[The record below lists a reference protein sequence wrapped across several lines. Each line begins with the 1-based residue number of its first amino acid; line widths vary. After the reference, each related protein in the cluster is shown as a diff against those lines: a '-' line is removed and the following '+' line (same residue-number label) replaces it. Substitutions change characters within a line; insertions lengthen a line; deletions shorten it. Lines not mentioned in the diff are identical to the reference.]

1 MSSVTGSAPAPWS
14 PAHSSDHQLP
24 HAPIR
29 PRAGPPVPRAHRGRA
44 PAGRSLASPHRRS
57 WAGLPVWWDR
67 HRVALVPGHDQDA
80 ALEPWQHLLDRTMVA
95 CLEQLLD
102 RAEAGKVTQGEACR
116 RQHRHRLVRRGHVR
130 RQPPLAFHLRQA
142 LGRCHRIRGQRRDE
156 EAGVVAA
163 RLALRCE
170 PPCPV
175 AQARRVQPDAHAGQ
189 HRRQAPLPSEQGAAA
204 RLERERIGRPSDQQH
219 ARLLERLPA
228 GGHHEAARLLRGHA
242 HAFRP
247 RRRRRPAPDRVHSRV
262 GVRRSDPAAREH
274 PEPPCEPHGARAALE
289 IRLHAGN
296 PVAHQRDGGCRPR
309 PGNWVHRRNPSHFES
324 GEMLR
329 GRADNPQT
337 VVPRLRNEH
346 AARSDLAQNWSMDE
360 SPRTSPPRR
369 GAPERGDA
377 SPASD
382 PRRTLPRVDVLLAH
396 PAVAA
401 RAAGWG
407 RGPVLG
413 AVRRVLDSARR
424 AATAGEP
431 VPGLDQLAAMVTGD
445 LDGLA
450 GQRMRAVIN
459 ATGVVLHT
467 NLGRAPLSQAAVA
480 AITQAAGY
488 STVEYDLAAGAL
500 LLALGGLAR
509 DCEVVVSRGQ
519 LIEIGGEFRL
529 PAIMQAAGV
538 DLVEVGTTNR
548 THLADYERAIG
559 ERTACLLA
567 VHPSNYQVVGFTT
580 DPPLDAV
587 ADLAHQHGLP
597 LLHDLGSGLVGDPF
611 GDEPSVG
618 QSLAA
623 GADLV
628 LFSGD
633 KLLGGPQAGLLVG
646 RQDLI
651 QTLARNPLA
660 RAVRADKLTIAAL
673 EVTLASHAAG
683 RRGELPVWRAL

>member
-1 MSSVTGSAPAPWS
+1 MTRSRKTGSGGPGSMTTAVPASGAATTYVFVPSNVIGDGFGASTLVTSSLQRS
-14 PAHSSDHQLP
+14 PASSCADP
-24 HAPIR
+24 PSGRPSCPPCAPR
-29 PRAGPPVPRAHRGRA
+29 PGSR
-44 PAGRSLASPHRRS
+44 RSLASPHRRS

-204 RLERERIGRPSDQQH
+204 RLERERIGRPIDQQH

-228 GGHHEAARLLRGHA
+228 GGHHEAARLLCGHA

-262 GVRRSDPAAREH
+262 GVRRIDPAAREH

-289 IRLHAGN
+289 IRLHAVN

-309 PGNWVHRRNPSHFES
+309 PGDWVHRRNPSHFES

-329 GRADNPQT
+329 GRADNPQK
-337 VVPRLRNEH
+337 VVHRLRNEH

-488 STVEYDLAAGAL
+488 STVEYDLAAGARGRRGAAAEALLREVTGAPAALVVNNAAGAL

-548 THLADYERAIG
+548 IHFADYGRAIG
-559 ERTACLLA
+559 SSTSPLLA
-567 VHPSNYQVVGFTT
+567 LYPSN
-580 DPPLDAV
+580 
-587 ADLAHQHGLP
+587 
-597 LLHDLGSGLVGDPF
+597 
-611 GDEPSVG
+611 
-618 QSLAA
+618 
-623 GADLV
+623 
-628 LFSGD
+628 
-633 KLLGGPQAGLLVG
+633 
-646 RQDLI
+646 
-651 QTLARNPLA
+651 
-660 RAVRADKLTIAAL
+660 
-673 EVTLASHAAG
+673 
-683 RRGELPVWRAL
+683 